1 MIIIN
6 IIEIFNIIKAILH
19 YKNNK
24 IIFEMKENV
33 GISLSKK
40 RINKVGV
47 IITKKLYL
55 FRVVM

>member
-1 MIIIN
+1 
-6 IIEIFNIIKAILH
+6 
-19 YKNNK
+19 
-24 IIFEMKENV
+24 MKENV

-47 IITKKLYL
+47 INTKKLYL